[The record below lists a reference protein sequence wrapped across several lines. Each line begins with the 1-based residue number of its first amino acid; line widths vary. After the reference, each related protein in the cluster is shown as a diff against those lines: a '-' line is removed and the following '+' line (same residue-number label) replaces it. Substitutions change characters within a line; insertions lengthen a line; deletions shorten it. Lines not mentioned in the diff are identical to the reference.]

1 MKIDVL
7 TLFPK
12 MFQSPFDE
20 SIVKRAIKNKIFE
33 LNIHNLRDWAIDKY
47 GSVDD
52 KPFGGGVGMLIR
64 ADVVYEAL
72 KKISNFEFLI
82 SNQDK
87 IQNPSVPIKI
97 ETPPLDKR
105 ETLKTKKSRIILLS
119 ARGKRFDQEKAEE
132 LAKLDNIVLIA
143 GHYEGFDQRIGDF
156 MVDEEISI
164 GDYVL
169 TGGELPAMVLIDSI
183 VRLLPGVLGKDISS
197 ETESFSK
204 INVNGIDIRTIEYPQ
219 YTRPNEFMG
228 LKVPEILL
236 SGDPKKI
243 KEWQIEQV
251 KKSLE
256 QGGGQENDSKKRHN

>member
-1 MKIDVL
+1 MKIEVL

-12 MFQSPFDE
+12 MFESPFEE
-20 SIVKRAIKNKIFE
+20 SIINRAIKNKLLE
-33 LNIHNLRDWAIDKY
+33 LKVHNLRDWAIDSY

-64 ADVVYEAL
+64 PDVVYKAL
-72 KKISNFEFLI
+72 KQISNAEFLL
-82 SNQDK
+82 SNE
-87 IQNPSVPIKI
+87 NI
-97 ETPPLDKR
+97 EKKQKDN
-105 ETLKTKKSRIILLS
+105 KTKIKNKQKIIMMS
-119 ARGKRFDQEKAEE
+119 ARGIRFDQEKAEE
-132 LAKLDNIVLIA
+132 LAKLDNIVLLA

-169 TGGELPAMVLIDSI
+169 TGGELPAMVIIDSV

-204 INVNGIDIRTIEYPQ
+204 IKIDGLDVRAIEYPQ
-219 YTRPNEFMG
+219 YTRPSNFMG
-228 LKVPEILL
+228 IKVPDVLL

-243 KEWQIEQV
+243 SKWQSEQI

-256 QGGGQENDSKKRHN
+256 QRCGQENNSKKCHN

>member
-12 MFQSPFDE
+12 MFDSPFEE
-20 SIVKRAIKNKIFE
+20 SIIKRAIKNKIIE
-33 LNIHNLRDWAIDKY
+33 LNIHNLRDWAIDSY

-72 KKISNFEFLI
+72 NEISNVKFLM

-87 IQNPSVPIKI
+87 TQTPSVPIKI
-97 ETPPLDKR
+97 GTPPLDKR
-105 ETLKTKKSRIILLS
+105 ETLKTKKSRIILMS
-119 ARGKRFDQEKAEE
+119 ARGEKFDQEKAEE
-132 LAKLDNIVLIA
+132 LAKLDNIILIA
-143 GHYEGFDQRIGDF
+143 GHYEGFDQRISDY

-169 TGGELPAMVLIDSI
+169 TGGELPTMVVIDSV
-183 VRLLPGVLGKDISS
+183 VRLLPRVLGKDESS
-197 ETESFSK
+197 KTESFAK
-204 INVNGIDIRTIEYPQ
+204 EEIDGQIVRTIEYPQ
-219 YTRPNEFMG
+219 YTRPQDFRGN
-228 LKVPEILL
+228 KVPDVLL

-243 KEWQIEQV
+243 KTWQTEQV
-251 KKSLE
+251 KKYL
-256 QGGGQENDSKKRHN
+256 KKRNS

>member
-12 MFQSPFDE
+12 MFESPFEE
-20 SIVKRAIKNKIFE
+20 SIIKRAIKNKIVD
-33 LNIHNLRDWAIDKY
+33 LNIYNLRNWAIDSY
-47 GSVDD
+47 GTVDD

-72 KKISNFEFLI
+72 KEISNVEFQI

-87 IQNPSVPIKI
+87 RQNPSVSIKI
-97 ETPPLDKR
+97 ETSPLDKN
-105 ETLKTKKSRIILLS
+105 ETLKTKKSRIILMS
-119 ARGKRFDQEKAEE
+119 ARGKRFNQEKAED
-132 LAKLDNIVLIA
+132 LAKLENIVLIS
-143 GHYEGFDQRIGDF
+143 GHYEGFDQRISDY

-169 TGGELPAMVLIDSI
+169 TGGELPAMVVIDT
-183 VRLLPGVLGKDISS
+183 VARLLPGVLGKDRSS

-204 INVNGIDIRTIEYPQ
+204 ANVDDQEIRMIEYPQ
-219 YTRPNEFMG
+219 YTRPQEFMG

-236 SGDPKKI
+236 SGNPKKI
-243 KEWQIEQV
+243 KDWQIEQI
-251 KKSLE
+251 KKSL
-256 QGGGQENDSKKRHN
+256 K